1 MQQHNPDIDDFVQA
15 SISNIQACVSLI
27 DVDQDV
33 ILPQIL
39 HESYSNESEQL
50 ALYLSTLQQLQGI
63 SKHQFNTLKQ

>member
-1 MQQHNPDIDDFVQA
+1 MQQHNLDIDDFVQA